1 MELTG
6 TTNTPGESRRRRF
19 SRGRVVGATVAAI
32 AVGASLAVN
41 GPAQG
46 LNLNKIGPA
55 DAANGGFPSHYTD
68 DFGISLQPCIDA
80 SARCGGAT
88 AQSDGAGG
96 PGMGVAGDGEGFYW
110 MATATVRSPRGNIDV
125 EFAHEAAWAD
135 PVTPIV
141 FDRTRIRNT
150 ANGVLTPGKYTL
162 LTPYGQMK
170 FSAVGLAQRNVNVT
184 QDLGCAQAPGAGAR
198 CAGKMTNW
206 LRSTSAPLGYLGNS
220 VTPTTVRGG
229 TFRNNLVLLNS
240 KGQKIGST
248 ARFAIMGQ
256 LAPGPAAAL
265 STGAVMFGHTGK
277 VVKRTIMLK
286 NQGLDPL
293 TLQGI
298 SLAGAKTFTLSPT
311 GCAARTSLASGAN
324 CPINITY
331 RPGLRRPTSAR
342 LLIDD
347 DTIAGIHRV
356 PVRALAP
363 R

>member
-1 MELTG
+1 VALKS
-6 TTNTPGESRRRRF
+6 SRARL
-19 SRGRVVGATVAAI
+19 VGVAVAAL
-32 AVGASLAVN
+32 AVGMATLAAN
-41 GPAQG
+41 GPAQA

-88 AQSDGAGG
+88 ADSDGAVPPG

-110 MATATVRSPRGNIDV
+110 MATATVRSPRGSVDV

-135 PVTPIV
+135 TVTPIV
-141 FDRTRIRNT
+141 FDRTRIRGDLP
-150 ANGVLTPGKYTL
+150 AGRYTL
-162 LTPYGQMK
+162 LTPYGQMR
-170 FSAVGLAQRNVNVT
+170 FSAVGVGQRNVNET
-184 QDLGCAQAPGAGAR
+184 QDLGCAQEPGAGAR
-198 CAGKMTNW
+198 CAAKMTDW
-206 LRSTSAPLGYLGNS
+206 LRSTSAPVGYLGNS
-220 VTPTTVRGG
+220 VSATTVKGG
-229 TFRNNLVLLNS
+229 TFRNNLVLLNG

-248 ARFAIMGQ
+248 ARFTVMGK
-256 LAPGPAAAL
+256 LADGPAAAL
-265 STGAVMFGHTGK
+265 STGAVMFGHTAK

-286 NQGLDPL
+286 NQGTAPL
-293 TLQGI
+293 SLQGV
-298 SLAGAKTFTLSPT
+298 SLAGAKTFTLGPT
-311 GCAARTSLASGAN
+311 GCAAKTSLASGAS

-342 LLIDD
+342 LLIND

-356 PVRALAP
+356 PVTALAP

>member
-1 MELTG
+1 
-6 TTNTPGESRRRRF
+6 
-19 SRGRVVGATVAAI
+19 VAAL
-32 AVGASLAVN
+32 ALGASLAAS

-55 DAANGGFPSHYTD
+55 DPANGGFPTHYTD

-88 AQSDGAGG
+88 ADSDGAGG

-110 MATATVRSPRGNIDV
+110 MATATVRSARGAIDV

-135 PVTPIV
+135 LVTPIV
-141 FDRTRIRNT
+141 FDRTRIRGNLP
-150 ANGVLTPGKYTL
+150 AGKYKL
-162 LTPYGQMK
+162 LTPYGQMA
-170 FSAVGLAQRNVNVT
+170 FSAVGTGQRNVNET
-184 QDLGCAQAPGAGAR
+184 QDLGCAQAPGANAR
-198 CAGKMTNW
+198 CAAKMTNW

-220 VTPTTVRGG
+220 ASLTTVRGG
-229 TFRNNLVLLNS
+229 TLRNNLVLLNG
-240 KGQKIGST
+240 KGQKLGST

-265 STGAVMFGHTGK
+265 STGAVKFGHTAK
-277 VVKRTIMLK
+277 VVRRTIMLK

-298 SLAGAKTFTLSPT
+298 SLAGAKTFTLAPT

-342 LLIDD
+342 LLIND

-356 PVRALAP
+356 PVKALAP